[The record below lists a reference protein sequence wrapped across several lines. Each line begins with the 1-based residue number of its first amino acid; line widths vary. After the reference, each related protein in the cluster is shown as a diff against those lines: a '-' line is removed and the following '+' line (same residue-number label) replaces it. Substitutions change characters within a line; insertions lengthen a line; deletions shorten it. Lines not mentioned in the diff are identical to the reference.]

1 MGINHILPLIIG
13 IAMTVI
19 LGSTIMPS
27 YIEEMKIAKIENKTL
42 ANQELIKDSIVRY
55 IKMGGKNSDGLDL
68 EELKNLDLEE
78 LKDLGFLEDY
88 HESNLFGGGY
98 SFKIDMEKGIL
109 KISTTIND
117 DSAGEYF
124 SNSIKYKNAP
134 TCVELDGDTCI
145 NGKWETFYLLD
156 ETTHDILKKIK

>member
-1 MGINHILPLIIG
+1 MGINHILPIIIG
-13 IAMTVI
+13 VAMTVI

-55 IKMGGKNSDGLDL
+55 IKMTGLLPDPKNPLGPLEDLNKAGL
-68 EELKNLDLEE
+68 LK
-78 LKDLGFLEDY
+78 DY
-88 HESNLFGGGY
+88 HESNLFDGSY
-98 SFKIDMEKGIL
+98 LFEIDKEKGVLYIF
-109 KISTTIND
+109 TVIND
-117 DSAGEYF
+117 DSAGKYF
-124 SNSIKYKNAP
+124 SSSVKYKNAP
-134 TCVELDGDTCI
+134 TYI